1 MKKRFF
7 VLAALVGMSAG
18 AMAQKKGFDY
28 TFYGQ
33 VRTDVFYNSRSNSET
48 VDGLFYMYP
57 KDVNPDADGKKPIS
71 VVPVLLILRCESAT
85 PISTWLG
92 MVRLCW

>member
-7 VLAALVGMSAG
+7 MLAALVGVAAG
-18 AMAQKKGFDY
+18 TMAQKKGFDY

-48 VDGLFYMYP
+48 VE
-57 KDVNPDADGKKPIS
+57 S
-71 VVPVLLILRCESAT
+71 ERCES
-85 PISTWLG
+85 G
-92 MVRLCW
+92 C